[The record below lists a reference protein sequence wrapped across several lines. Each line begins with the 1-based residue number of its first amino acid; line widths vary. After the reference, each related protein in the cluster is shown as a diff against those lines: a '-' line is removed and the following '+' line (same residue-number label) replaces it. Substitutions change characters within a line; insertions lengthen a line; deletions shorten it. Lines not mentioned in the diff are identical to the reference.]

1 MSFGAPLPILPPSR
15 THRTPG
21 LLVQIRNIA
30 IIAHVDHGKTTL
42 VDQMLRQAGVFRAN
56 QQVAERVM
64 DSNPLERER
73 GITILAKNTSVRWGD
88 TKINIVDT
96 PGHAD
101 FGGEVERILRMVDG
115 FLLLVDAAEGPMPQ
129 TRFVAGK
136 ALALGLKPIVLVN
149 KIDRQ
154 DAEPLRVHDEV
165 LELLMDL
172 EATPEQFTCPFLYT
186 SSRAGT
192 ATPDLGRPGTTLE
205 PLFRTILDTIPAPK
219 ADPNGPFQM
228 LISTLDYS
236 SYLGRIGIGRIE
248 RGQVHVGDTVAL
260 LPVGDPGPVG
270 DGAYEQA
277 RIVKLFGFEGLE
289 RAELETAAAGEIV
302 AVAGLAGVEIGKT
315 VTAPDHLER
324 LAGIAVEEPTISVDV
339 LVNNSPFAGRDGK
352 FVTGRH
358 LRERLY
364 RELERNVA
372 LRVEDT
378 DTPYAFTVSGR
389 GELHL
394 GILMETMR
402 REGYE
407 FQVSRPRI
415 IPREGPSGE
424 RLEPYE
430 ELMIDCPEGHVG
442 VVMEKLGPRRAT
454 MLDMRNPGLGMVRMR
469 FKVPARGL
477 LGYRSEFLT
486 DTRGT
491 GIIHHRFFEYGPWAG
506 PISGRSRG
514 VMVADREG
522 VVVAFALF
530 NLQERGTLFVQP
542 GDAVYEGMI
551 VGEHARSG
559 DLDVNA
565 TKEKKLTNMRTTA
578 SDEMIILEPPRQVT
592 LELALEYIEDDEL
605 IEVTPSSLRLRKRL
619 LGATERRKLAR
630 SEKRAA
636 LEE

>member
-1 MSFGAPLPILPPSR
+1 MK
-15 THRTPG
+15 
-21 LLVQIRNIA
+21 IRNIA

-56 QQVAERVM
+56 QALTERVM

-73 GITILAKNTSVRWGD
+73 GITILAKNTAVRWGD

-115 FLLLVDAAEGPMPQ
+115 FLLLVDAADGPMPQ

-165 LELLMDL
+165 LELFLEL
-172 EATPEQFTCPFLYT
+172 EATPEQFNCPFLYT
-186 SSRAGT
+186 SGRAGT
-192 ATPDLGRPGTTLE
+192 ATDDLKRRGTDLTL
-205 PLFRTILDTIPAPK
+205 LFETILLTIPPPK
-219 ADPNGPFQM
+219 ADALGPFQM

-236 SYLGRIGIGRIE
+236 NYLGRIGIGRIE
-248 RGQVHVGDTVAL
+248 RGTVHVGDTVAL
-260 LPVGDPGPVG
+260 LPLGEPGPLG
-270 DGAYEQA
+270 DAPFEQA
-277 RIVKLFGFEGLE
+277 RVVKLFAFEGLE
-289 RAELETAAAGEIV
+289 RVEMAEAAAGEIV
-302 AVAGLAGVEIGKT
+302 AMAGLSGVEIGKT

-324 LAGIAVEEPTISVDV
+324 LAGIAVEEPTISVDF

-352 FVTGRH
+352 YVTGRQ

-364 RELERNVA
+364 KELERNVA

-378 DTPYAFTVSGR
+378 DSPYTFTVSGR

-415 IPREGPSGE
+415 IPREGPHGE
-424 RLEPYE
+424 QLEPYE
-430 ELMIDCPEGHVG
+430 ELMIDCPEGYLG

-454 MLDMRNPGLGMVRMR
+454 LLDMRNPGVGTVRMR
-469 FKVPARGL
+469 FKIPARGL

-491 GIIHHRFFEYGPWAG
+491 GIMHHRFLDYSAWAG
-506 PISGRSRG
+506 PLAGRSRG

-522 VVVAFALF
+522 VAVAYALF
-530 NLQERGTLFVQP
+530 NLQERGTMFVKP
-542 GDAVYEGMI
+542 GEPVYEGMV
-551 VGEHARSG
+551 VGEHVRPG
-559 DLDVNA
+559 DMDVNA

-578 SDEMIILEPPRQVT
+578 ADEMIILEPPRQVT

-605 IEVTPSSLRLRKRL
+605 IEVTPSSLRLRKRM
-619 LGATERRKLAR
+619 LGATERRKQAR
-630 SEKRAA
+630 SDKRAA
-636 LEE
+636 DES

>member
-1 MSFGAPLPILPPSR
+1 MN
-15 THRTPG
+15 
-21 LLVQIRNIA
+21 IRNIA

-56 QQVAERVM
+56 QHVAERVM

-73 GITILAKNTSVRWGD
+73 GITILAKNTSVRWGE

-101 FGGEVERILRMVDG
+101 FGGEVERILRMVNG

-136 ALALGLKPIVLVN
+136 ALALGLRPIVLVN

-165 LELLMDL
+165 LELFLDL
-172 EATPEQFTCPFLYT
+172 EASPEQFNCPFLYT

-192 ATPDLGRPGTTLE
+192 ATHELSEPGTTLE
-205 PLFRTILDTIPAPK
+205 PLFRTILETIPVPK
-219 ADPNGPFQM
+219 ANASGPFQM

-248 RGQVHVGDTVAL
+248 RGRVKVGETVAV
-260 LPVGDPGPVG
+260 LPLGVAGPVS
-270 DGAYEQA
+270 DGPYEQA
-277 RIVKLFGFEGLE
+277 RVVKLFGFEGLE
-289 RAELETAAAGEIV
+289 RTELPEAEAGEIV
-302 AVAGLAGVEIGKT
+302 AISGLAGVEIGKT
-315 VTAPDHLER
+315 VTALDHLDR
-324 LAGIAVEEPTISVDV
+324 LEGIAVEEPTISVDV
-339 LVNNSPFAGRDGK
+339 LVNNAPFAGREGK
-352 FVTGRH
+352 FVTGRQV
-358 LRERLY
+358 RERLY
-364 RELERNVA
+364 KELERNVA

-378 DTPYAFTVSGR
+378 DNPYTFTVSGR

-402 REGYE
+402 REGFE

-415 IPREGPSGE
+415 IPREGPNGE

-430 ELMIDCPEGHVG
+430 ELMIDCPEGYVG

-454 MLDMRNPGLGMVRMR
+454 LLDMKNPGAGMVRMR
-469 FKVPARGL
+469 FKIPARGL

-486 DTRGT
+486 DSRGT
-491 GIIHHRFFEYGPWAG
+491 GIIHHRFLEYDTWAG
-506 PISGRSRG
+506 PLSGRSRG

-522 VVVAFALF
+522 VAVGFALF
-530 NLQERGTLFVQP
+530 NLQERGTMFVKP
-542 GDAVYEGMI
+542 GDPVYEGMV
-551 VGEHARSG
+551 VGECARAG
-559 DLDVNA
+559 DMDVNA
-565 TKEKKLTNMRTTA
+565 TKEKKLSNMRTTA
-578 SDEMIILEPPRQVT
+578 ADEMISLETPRQIT

-605 IEVTPSSLRLRKRL
+605 IEVTPSSIRLRKRAL
-619 LGATERRKLAR
+619 STTERRKQAR
-630 SEKRAA
+630 SDKRA
-636 LEE
+636 EES

>member
-1 MSFGAPLPILPPSR
+1 M
-15 THRTPG
+15 
-21 LLVQIRNIA
+21 QIRNIA

-56 QQVAERVM
+56 QQVAERIM

-136 ALALGLKPIVLVN
+136 ALALGLKPIVLIN
-149 KIDRQ
+149 KIDRP
-154 DAEPLRVHDEV
+154 DAEPMRVHDEV

-172 EATPEQFTCPFLYT
+172 DASHEQFNCPFLYT

-192 ATPDLGRPGTTLE
+192 ATVELEKPEKDLK
-205 PLFRTILDTIPAPK
+205 PLFETILATIPAPK
-219 ADPNGPFQM
+219 ANPNGPLQM

-248 RGQVHVGDTVAL
+248 RGRMHVGDTVAL
-260 LPVGDPGPVG
+260 LPIGEPGPVG
-270 DGAYEQA
+270 DGKFEQA
-277 RIVKLFGFEGLE
+277 RVVKLFAFEGLE
-289 RAELETAAAGEIV
+289 RVELESADAGEIV
-302 AVAGLAGVEIGKT
+302 AIAGLAAVEIGKT
-315 VTAPDHLER
+315 VTAPDHLDR
-324 LAGIAVEEPTISVDV
+324 LAGIAVEEPTISVDF
-339 LVNNSPFAGRDGK
+339 LVNNSPLAGREGK
-352 FVTGRH
+352 FVTGRQ

-415 IPREGPSGE
+415 IPREGPNGE

-430 ELMIDCPEGHVG
+430 ELMIDCPEGYVG

-454 MLDMRNPGLGMVRMR
+454 MLDMKNPGLGMVRMR
-469 FKVPARGL
+469 FKIPARGL

-491 GIIHHRFFEYGPWAG
+491 GIIHHRFFEYDAWAG
-506 PISGRSRG
+506 PLSGRNRG

-522 VVVAFALF
+522 VVVAYALF
-530 NLQERGTLFVQP
+530 NLQERGTMFVQP
-542 GDAVYEGMI
+542 GDPVYEGMI
-551 VGEHARSG
+551 IAEHVRPG

-578 SDEMIILEPPRQVT
+578 ADEMIILEPPRQMT

-630 SEKRAA
+630 SEKRA

>member
-1 MSFGAPLPILPPSR
+1 LK
-15 THRTPG
+15 
-21 LLVQIRNIA
+21 IRNIA

-42 VDQMLRQAGVFRAN
+42 VDQMLRQAGVFRAG
-56 QQVAERVM
+56 QQVAERIM

-73 GITILAKNTSVRWGD
+73 GITILSKNTSVRWGD

-101 FGGEVERILRMVDG
+101 FGGEVERILRMVNG

-172 EATPEQFTCPFLYT
+172 EATPEQFNCPFLYT

-192 ATPDLGRPGTTLE
+192 ATLDLAQPGSDLK
-205 PLFRTILDTIPAPK
+205 PLFDTILGTIPPPA
-219 ADPNGPFQM
+219 AELNGPFQM

-248 RGQVHVGDTVAL
+248 RGKVSVGDTVAL
-260 LPVGDPGPVG
+260 LPIGAPGPVG
-270 DGAYEQA
+270 DGSFEQA
-277 RIVKLFGFEGLE
+277 RIVKLFAFEGLE
-289 RAELETAAAGEIV
+289 RAEVEEATAGEIV
-302 AVAGLAGVEIGKT
+302 AIAGIAGVEIGKT
-315 VTAPDHLER
+315 ITAPDHLDR
-324 LAGIAVEEPTISVDV
+324 LAGIAVEEPTISVDM
-339 LVNNSPFAGRDGK
+339 LVNNSPFAGREGK

-415 IPREGPSGE
+415 IPREGPDGE

-430 ELMIDCPEGHVG
+430 ELMIDAPEGYVG

-522 VVVAFALF
+522 VAVAFALF

-542 GDAVYEGMI
+542 GDAVYEGMV
-551 VGEHARSG
+551 VGEHARAG

-578 SDEMIILEPPRQVT
+578 SDEMIMLEPPRAVS
-592 LELALEYIEDDEL
+592 LEVALEYIEDDEL

-619 LGATERRKLAR
+619 LGGTDRRKVAR

-636 LEE
+636 SEE